1 MGIRQI
7 ETKLFIEFLESIGMV
22 YERHESSHYVFNNP
36 PEKPQLDRPLIIR
49 TKHKEI
55 PILHIHTNLTSAG
68 ISREEFSDWLKKP
81 KKIRKKDKSKPDLKE
96 IKNPKDK

>member
-36 PEKPQLDRPLIIR
+36 PGKPQLDRPLIVR
-49 TKHKEI
+49 TKHREI
-55 PILHIHTNLTSAG
+55 PVLHIHTNLTSAG
-68 ISREEFSDWLKKP
+68 ISHQTFSDWLNKP
-81 KKIRKKDKSKPDLKE
+81 KRVRKKGKSQSDLKE
-96 IKNPKDK
+96 TEKTKG